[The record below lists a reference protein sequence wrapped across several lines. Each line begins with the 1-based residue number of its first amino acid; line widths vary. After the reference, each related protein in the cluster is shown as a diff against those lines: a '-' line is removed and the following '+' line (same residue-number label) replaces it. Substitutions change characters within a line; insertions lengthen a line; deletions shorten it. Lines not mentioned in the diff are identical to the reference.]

1 MRIKAIKKIFEEK
14 CLKLFIAMCTCFIA
28 LCTRQYFELKLIRGG
43 KRAAENVFAG
53 AQNDWAKIFV
63 RIEITCT
70 LYCKVAADTFD
81 YYLVQIVQL
90 AMESQ
95 THITLQTKHGIN
107 KEYVAFGG
115 SLFLSPSLSISL
127 SLCLCVCVFL

>member
-1 MRIKAIKKIFEEK
+1 
-14 CLKLFIAMCTCFIA
+14 MCTCFIA
-28 LCTRQYFELKLIRGG
+28 LCTRQHFELKLIWGG

-53 AQNDWAKIFV
+53 AQNDWAKNFV
-63 RIEITCT
+63 RIEIT

-95 THITLQTKHGIN
+95 THITLQTKH
-107 KEYVAFGG
+107 
-115 SLFLSPSLSISL
+115 
-127 SLCLCVCVFL
+127 